1 MMVRYALPA
10 LVGLGLMAGGPA
22 SAADWS
28 FPSQMTTTAQPT
40 SQWVVTLKGNGVF
53 SPDYLGAS
61 DYTFTP
67 FPSLGIRRAGTPAA
81 FSSPDD
87 GIGIALLETSW
98 LRIGPVARYRPG
110 RYLDDNAELYGLA
123 KVPWTV
129 EVGAFAEVW
138 PTPNLRGR
146 IEVRHG
152 FRDDD
157 GWVGDIAADLVL
169 PYGNWTF
176 SAGPRFALG
185 ADTFMRTNFGVT
197 PEEAA
202 LNPFIAAPY
211 KPSAGLFGAGV
222 AAAATYQWDA
232 NWSTT
237 VQASWTR
244 LVQDAAKSP
253 IVRNLGSRDQFV
265 LGVSA
270 AYSFYV
276 Q

>member
-1 MMVRYALPA
+1 MVRYALPA
-10 LVGLGLMAGGPA
+10 FFGLGLAISGPA
-22 SAADWS
+22 TAADLG
-28 FPSQMTTTAQPT
+28 FPSQVTPNPQPT
-40 SQWVVTLKGNGVF
+40 SQWVVTLKGNAIF
-53 SPDYLGAS
+53 SPDYLGAK
-61 DYTFTP
+61 DYTLTP

-81 FSSPDD
+81 FAAPDD
-87 GIGIALLETSW
+87 GIGIALLENQW
-98 LRIGPVARYRPG
+98 FRFGPVARYRPG
-110 RYLDDNAELYGLA
+110 RYLDDDAKLFGLD

-129 EVGAFAEVW
+129 EAGVFAEVW

-146 IEVRHG
+146 VEVRHG
-152 FRDDD
+152 FREDD

-176 SAGPRFALG
+176 SAGPRFAFG

-222 AAAATYQWDA
+222 AAAATYQWNQ

-253 IVRNLGSRDQFV
+253 IVKTLGSRDQFV
-265 LGVSA
+265 VGLTA